1 MIHATCHTA
10 ANVRCIEF
18 DATPWFNEAD
28 APSIIDLAQRGWV
41 STAIADFLER
51 RRGYERLHDLVE
63 YAAKRLQPESLEDP
77 TWETFECVV
86 DGPDAVAWLEKNRCG
101 EDPQGHGKR
110 DDART
115 RRLQY
120 PLRQKRQFSSANFRS
135 VPISR
140 HLAAWDQGSHRARR
154 RHGSGTLAWPDNGQR
169 LGHSFQLRWQPR
181 PAKKRRQA
189 RPSQVQASSI

>member
-10 ANVRCIEF
+10 DNVRCIEF

-86 DGPDAVAWLEKNRCG
+86 DRPDAVAWLEKSRCG
-101 EDPQGHGKR
+101 EDPLGHGKR
-110 DDART
+110 SNGDDRLATSSAKRQWRSLARATGQACYATSYQSWLNPLTGPGHIGCDGIFLDLSVHTRCT
-115 RRLQY
+115 RRI
-120 PLRQKRQFSSANFRS
+120 PTN
-135 VPISR
+135 
-140 HLAAWDQGSHRARR
+140 
-154 RHGSGTLAWPDNGQR
+154 
-169 LGHSFQLRWQPR
+169 
-181 PAKKRRQA
+181 
-189 RPSQVQASSI
+189 